1 MATIKTDGK
10 TFLEENEKRNTTSS
24 GMINFEEDQREDLQ
38 QKFIEDAPQQ
48 LNELNNPESLSGHV
62 LELQKLEDEIKMDEE
77 RLSQKKAQADKL
89 SQQVIPEIMDSM
101 KLKTMKLK
109 DGSAIEVKEIYSATI
124 PLDKREGAFNWL
136 RNNDLGDLIKNEITV
151 SFGRNEDNKAS
162 EYANLAESNG
172 YQPVQK
178 LKVEPMTLKA
188 LYRERVEKEL
198 DLPSEHFNLFK
209 GNKTKITRNK

>member
-1 MATIKTDGK
+1 MSN
-10 TFLEENEKRNTTSS
+10 LEK
-24 GMINFEEDQREDLQ
+24 M
-38 QKFIEDAPQQ
+38 FIEDAPQQ
-48 LNELNNPESLSGHV
+48 VNELNNVESLSSHV

-77 RLSQKKAQADKL
+77 KLTRKKQQADKL

-101 KLKTMKLK
+101 KLKTMKLR

-124 PLDKREGAFNWL
+124 PVDKKEGAFNWL

-188 LYRERVEKEL
+188 LVRERIENGKDIPAHL
-198 DLPSEHFNLFK
+198 FNVFA
-209 GNKTKITRNK
+209 GNRTKITRK

>member
-1 MATIKTDGK
+1 M
-10 TFLEENEKRNTTSS
+10 S
-24 GMINFEEDQREDLQ
+24 EDLQ
-38 QKFIEDAPQQ
+38 RMFVEDAPQQ
-48 LNELNNPESLSGHV
+48 VNELNNAETLSSHV
-62 LELQKLEDEIKMDEE
+62 LELQKLEDEIKKDEE

-151 SFGRNEDNKAS
+151 SFGRNEDNKAR

-172 YQPVQK
+172 FQPEQK

-188 LYRERVEKEL
+188 LVRERIENNL
-198 DLPSEHFNLFK
+198 DMPMDIFNVFV
-209 GNKTKITRNK
+209 GNRTKITRKQ

>member
-1 MATIKTDGK
+1 M
-10 TFLEENEKRNTTSS
+10 S
-24 GMINFEEDQREDLQ
+24 EDLQ
-38 QKFIEDAPQQ
+38 KMFVEDAPQQ
-48 LNELNNPESLSGHV
+48 VNELNNADTLSSHV
-62 LELQKLEDEIKMDEE
+62 LELQKLEDEIKKDEE

-162 EYANLAESNG
+162 EYATLAKGQG
-172 YQPVQK
+172 YEPVQK

-188 LYRERVEKEL
+188 LVRERLESGQEMPS
-198 DLPSEHFNLFK
+198 DLFNVFA
-209 GNKTKITRNK
+209 GNRTKVTRSK